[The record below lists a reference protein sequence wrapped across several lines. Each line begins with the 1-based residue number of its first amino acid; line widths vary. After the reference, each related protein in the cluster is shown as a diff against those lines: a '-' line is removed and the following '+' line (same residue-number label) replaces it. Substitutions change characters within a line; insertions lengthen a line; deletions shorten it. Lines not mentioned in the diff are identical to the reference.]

1 MWIIRLFLAWLLL
14 YLFFRWLLFGG
25 KDYKTQGAEGNEDD
39 SGTPTRSSYLTDDPE
54 VLRPDIEPDHFD
66 PTDYQ

>member
-25 KDYKTQGAEGNEDD
+25 KDDENNGQGEDD
-39 SGTPTRSSYLTDDPE
+39 ADISNRSCYLTDDPD
-54 VLRPDIEPDHFD
+54 VLHPDIEPDHFD
-66 PTDYQ
+66 PTDYL